1 MVIKER
7 RERYAIGKGKA
18 MAFVG
23 RGMEA
28 ATSAGNTRRFSP
40 RARVSQ
46 RGKTF
51 TAYSMSSSSS
61 LRRAPCT
68 IGAVTARPSRRKIV
82 IASASLCSMQF
93 IKGVE
98 EPTVPEVKLTR
109 SKDGAQGTAI
119 FYFEKPAVF
128 ENSGEMGEIT
138 GLYMIDDEGEMSTVD
153 VVAKFKNGQPA
164 GIEAKYIMKS
174 SSQWDRFMR
183 FMQRY
188 AEDNNL
194 GFNKSK

>member
-1 MVIKER
+1 MGFS
-7 RERYAIGKGKA
+7 A
-18 MAFVG
+18 
-23 RGMEA
+23 RGSVELA
-28 ATSAGNTRRFSP
+28 A
-40 RARVSQ
+40 
-46 RGKTF
+46 
-51 TAYSMSSSSS
+51 SS
-61 LRRAPCT
+61 RCN
-68 IGAVTARPSRRKIV
+68 VNSRR
-82 IASASLCSMQF
+82 IARRSSVMNAKGQSRVGGLVSSASSVTSSGLSAMRCTPPTSTGSGSGSMMRASRRRVVVAAAAECSMQF

-109 SKDGAQGTAI
+109 SRDGAQGTATL
-119 FYFEKPAVF
+119 YFEKPAVF
-128 ENSGEMGEIT
+128 ENTGEMGEIT
-138 GLYMIDDEGEMSTVD
+138 GLYMIDNEGEMSTVD

-194 GFNKSK
+194 GFNKS